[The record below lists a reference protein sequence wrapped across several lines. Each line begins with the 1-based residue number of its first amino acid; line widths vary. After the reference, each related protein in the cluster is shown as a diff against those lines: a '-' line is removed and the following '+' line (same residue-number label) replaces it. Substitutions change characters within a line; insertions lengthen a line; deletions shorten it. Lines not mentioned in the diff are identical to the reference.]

1 MTDKAFQK
9 LVFDFYKKNKRSFP
23 WRETKD
29 PYAIFISEVMLQQTH
44 APRVVAKFVA
54 FMKKFPTV
62 QKLAK
67 AKDSDIIREWQGLGY
82 NRRALNLVRAAR
94 EMVTRHNGAVPR
106 GTEALVA
113 LPGIGPYT
121 AAAIRSFAF
130 NSNAVVIETNIR
142 SVCIHYFFPERLTKV
157 TDAELLP
164 IIERTFPKGKAREW
178 YAALMDLGAK
188 LKKEGKGSPSRT
200 KVYTKQST
208 FKGSNRALRGMILR
222 EAARNS
228 FVAKE
233 FRAVGYA
240 GNQIRQ
246 GIADLIKEGFIVQKR
261 GKIYL
266 K

>member
-1 MTDKAFQK
+1 MTDKTFQK

-29 PYAIFISEVMLQQTH
+29 PYAIFISEVMLQQTQ

-67 AKDSDIIREWQGLGY
+67 AKDAEVIREWQGLGY

-94 EMVTRHNGAVPR
+94 EIVVRHNGAVPHD
-106 GTEALVA
+106 TEALVA

-121 AAAIRSFAF
+121 AAAIRAFAF
-130 NSNAVVIETNIR
+130 NSDAVVIETNIR
-142 SVCIHYFFPERLTKV
+142 SVYIHYFFPGRLTKV

-178 YAALMDLGAK
+178 YAALMDLGAS

-222 EAARNS
+222 EAARKS
-228 FVAKE
+228 FAAQD
-233 FRAVGYA
+233 FRASGYA

-246 GIADLIKEGFIVQKR
+246 AIADLNKEGFITQKK
-261 GKIYL
+261 GKICL